1 MAESAVLDRPDFRAL
16 VGLLPPG
23 WRERMRQM
31 RLITDHPDTVLDDPD
46 ELMHLV
52 MLHIGCDLPLRQ
64 TVRWVKEAGGPD
76 CSHVTLHRKMRR
88 LGPFLQE
95 TVAAM
100 ADERL
105 DGGGD
110 RWAGYELTAL
120 DGSVVVSPGPT
131 SAGGRLH
138 VALRLADL
146 GVVGAQVTTTDEGET
161 LRRFAWSAGQ
171 LVIGDRGYASP
182 VGIGHVVA
190 QGADV
195 LVRVNRGS
203 LPLVGEDGE
212 RIDLLSWVR
221 SLGDRRPHHRTAI
234 VRDRATDS
242 EVPGRLVA
250 VRLPAD
256 KVADAK
262 RRVRREVGDDL
273 EALEF
278 AEWLLIFTT
287 APATRLADDRLVAAY
302 RLRWQVELLFKRWKS
317 LCHLDKLP
325 NYRKDTL
332 VSWLTG
338 KLLLLLCTE
347 RLAQPASRGLS
358 PPIDSTSKTANI
370 LDHVRAAAVET
381 HLNHLAHH
389 HRRACSHASA

>member
-1 MAESAVLDRPDFRAL
+1 MPEFAALDRPDFRAL
-16 VGLLPPG
+16 VGLLPLG

-52 MLHIGCDLPLRQ
+52 LLHIGCDLPLRQ
-64 TVRWVKEAGGPD
+64 TVRWVQQAGGPH

-95 TVAAM
+95 AVAAM
-100 ADERL
+100 ADQRL
-105 DGGGD
+105 DSRGE

-131 SAGGRLH
+131 GGGGRLH

-146 GVVGAQVTTTDEGET
+146 GVVGAQVTATDEGET

-171 LVIGDRGYASP
+171 LVIGDRGYANP
-182 VGIGHVVA
+182 VGIGHVVS

-212 RIDLLSWVR
+212 PIDLLSWVR
-221 SLGDRRPHHRTAI
+221 SLRDRRPHHRAAI
-234 VRDRATDS
+234 VHDRATDS
-242 EVPGRLVA
+242 DIHGRLVA

-256 KVADAK
+256 KVAAAK
-262 RRVRREVGDDL
+262 HRVRREVGDDPD
-273 EALEF
+273 ALEF
-278 AEWLLIFTT
+278 SEWLLLFTT
-287 APATRLADDRLVAAY
+287 APAKRLADTQLIEAY

-338 KLLLLLCTE
+338 KLLLLLCAE

-358 PPIDSTSKTANI
+358 PPIDSASRTSQV
-370 LDHVRAAAVET
+370 LDRVRAAAVET
-381 HLNHLAHH
+381 HFDHLAGDD
-389 HRRACSHASA
+389 RRACSHASA